1 MGQMLQKIQMEDHFG
16 EICGRMEYIASA
28 QSLRTP
34 RCERQVNMESP
45 GLSHLNMVKCA
56 GYMVVN
62 YHLEDVAV

>member
-1 MGQMLQKIQMEDHFG
+1 MLQKIQMEDHFG